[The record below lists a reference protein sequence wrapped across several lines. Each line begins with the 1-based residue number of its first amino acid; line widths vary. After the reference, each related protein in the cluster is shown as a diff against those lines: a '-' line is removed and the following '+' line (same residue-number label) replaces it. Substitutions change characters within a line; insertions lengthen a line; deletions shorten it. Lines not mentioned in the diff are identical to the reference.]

1 MGAISLTMTEEEFN
15 KQRDQLVENIQNAE
29 TLIDKIYEYD
39 KFVHFM
45 QTKSRNAYWNP
56 EERNKRVILLPNGK
70 KIPFH

>member
-1 MGAISLTMTEEEFN
+1 MASQNMTEEEFN
-15 KQRDQLVENIQNAE
+15 EQRDQLVENIKRTKTFE
-29 TLIDKIYEYD
+29 DKLCEYD
-39 KFVHFM
+39 KFVNFM